1 MGKRLHCASVTEND
15 GVFKGLTARG
25 EGNVRHIVKSKT
37 ETREY
42 KPLVT
47 LCDALL
53 RLCAG
58 DNEARLAT
66 LEIPEVLIGGVNYKV
81 DHLNYTNLRRCAGFF
96 WPVINL

>member
-47 LCDALL
+47 LCETLL
-53 RLCAG
+53 RLTAG
-58 DNEARLAT
+58 GVWLQVAKVV
-66 LEIPEVLIGGVNYKV
+66 IPEVLIGEVNFG
-81 DHLNYTNLRRCAGFF
+81 LST
-96 WPVINL
+96 